1 MYDASRK
8 VNSLSVIAERIRN
21 LLTFGKDPIGLKA
34 SVHLLEIFPTN
45 HIIYALDIILT
56 ATTFVFFA
64 I

>member
-34 SVHLLEIFPTN
+34 SVHLLEIFPAN
-45 HIIYALDIILT
+45 HIIYAFRHHFNCYDI
-56 ATTFVFFA
+56 VFFA